1 MFTRQRKIHPLMAT
15 AAVSLT
21 LFSLLGIAAITGV
34 IPSARSNNASSFQLA
49 MPISDMDAKKLEAQ
63 DQSGSAQTSQATSPD
78 KLAKED
84 SKSTTRSHNT
94 QEPARHAGTVK
105 SVSPSK
111 QTVTADSGVKACLH
125 CGQVAA
131 INLVKQDGEAS
142 GLGAVAGG
150 VAGGLVGNQIGKGK
164 GNVLMTILGAGGGA
178 YAGHTIEKKVKA
190 TETYVVKVHMNDG
203 STRTVTMAEKPEFAV
218 GDQVKVINGGVS
230 VVS

>member
-1 MFTRQRKIHPLMAT
+1 MYLTQRKLHPLVAV

-21 LFSLLGIAAITGV
+21 LFSLLGIAAITGLV
-34 IPSARSNNASSFQLA
+34 PSARSNNADSFQVA
-49 MPISDMDAKKLEAQ
+49 MPISDTDAKKLESQ
-63 DQSGSAQTSQATSPD
+63 DQATQS
-78 KLAKED
+78 KQAKEN
-84 SKSTTRSHNT
+84 SKSATNT
-94 QEPARHAGTVK
+94 GTSATASEPVK
-105 SVSPSK
+105 HTSTAKSESSAK
-111 QTVTADSGVKACLH
+111 SAVTADSGVKTCLH

-164 GNVLMTILGAGGGA
+164 GNILMTILGAGGGA

-190 TETYVVKVHMNDG
+190 TDIYVVKVHMNDG
-203 STRTVTMAEKPEFAV
+203 STRTVTMAEKPAFAV